1 MLKFAAAANHLL
13 EAHERRQSFTPLPPE
28 LAPTKPGEA
37 YAIQDAF
44 VALRARKLG
53 AVAGYKIA
61 LSSAEMRRFVGVDMP
76 MAGMILEST
85 VQRSP
90 ARVRAGDYVNPIVEF
105 EIGVEIGEDLPVA
118 DAPYTRERVAPA
130 VGAVMPAIEIADDR
144 KADYAALRR
153 HPLDLI
159 ADNTW
164 NEGVVLGHPRQDW
177 HAVDLAAVCGR
188 ASINGALAGEGA
200 GAAAMGHPLEA
211 LAWIANHLAA
221 IGRGLLRKDI
231 VITGSMITSKGVA
244 AGDDVRFALVGFGE
258 RELGVY

>member
-1 MLKFAAAANHLL
+1 MLKFAAAAQHLF
-13 EAHERRQSFTPLPPE
+13 EAHERRESFTPLPPE
-28 LAPTKPGEA
+28 LAPGKPGEA

-44 VALRARKLG
+44 VALRARRLG

-85 VQRSP
+85 VHRSP
-90 ARVRAGDYVNPIVEF
+90 ARVRAGDYLNPIVEF
-105 EIGVEIGEDLPVA
+105 EIGVEIGEDLPAA
-118 DAPYTRERVAPA
+118 DAPYTRERVARA
-130 VGAVMPAIEIADDR
+130 VAAVMPAIEIADDR
-144 KADYAALRR
+144 KADYAQLKR

-164 NEGVVLGHPRQDW
+164 NEGVVLGRPRHDW
-177 HAVDLAAVCGR
+177 RSMDLAAARGR
-188 ASINGALAGEGA
+188 ATINAAAAGEGA

-221 IGRGLLRKDI
+221 IGRGLLRQDI

-244 AGDDVRFALVGFGE
+244 AGDRVRFALEGFE
-258 RELGVY
+258 ELELTLD

>member
-13 EAHERRQSFTPLPPE
+13 QAHERRQSFTPLPPE
-28 LAPTKPGEA
+28 LAPTEPGEA

-61 LSSAEMRRFVGVDMP
+61 LSSAEMRRFVGVDLP

-90 ARVRAGDYVNPIVEF
+90 ARIRALDYVNPIVEF
-105 EIGVEIGEDLPVA
+105 EIGVQIGDDLPAA
-118 DAPYTRERVAPA
+118 DAPYTRERVAA
-130 VGAVMPAIEIADDR
+130 SVAAAMPAIEIADDR
-144 KADYAALRR
+144 KADYGELKR

-164 NEGVVLGHPRQDW
+164 NEGVVLGRARQDW
-177 HAVDLAAVCGR
+177 RAVDLAAVRGR
-188 ASINGALAGEGA
+188 ATINGAPAGEGA

-221 IGRGLLRKDI
+221 IGRGLLRHDI
-231 VITGSMITSKGVA
+231 VITGSMITSKTVA
-244 AGDDVRFALVGFGE
+244 AGDSVRFALEGFA
-258 RELGVY
+258 ELELRVE